1 MRGTDMWDQEAHE
14 SAIAQGE
21 RRGES
26 SEADGWAPL
35 VRAAIFLGRA
45 LGANA
50 MARAG
55 DSARAKEARG
65 GCGWPGGLGTTM
77 RCHHRRLIDGTEKM
91 GGEKEKSGRKF
102 TSDEAQSTVELRL
115 VVAEHGQG
123 RLAALPGAESGV
135 GSLATGELWRA

>member
-1 MRGTDMWDQEAHE
+1 MRLMGGF
-14 SAIAQGE
+14 SLS
-21 RRGES
+21 RLPS
-26 SEADGWAPL
+26 SLAT
-35 VRAAIFLGRA
+35 R
-45 LGANA
+45 
-50 MARAG
+50 
-55 DSARAKEARG
+55 SARAPWLELATPHMRRRARG
-65 GCGWPGGLGTTM
+65 GCIWPGVLERRRGAITDD
-77 RCHHRRLIDGTEKM
+77 HRRLIDGTEKM